1 MGVTLGRQ
9 AEGRQ
14 SNFQLQKKED
24 AMKLK
29 NLAVVGLVLV
39 GAVGAVISFMV
50 FAAIING
57 DDSDNQLCG
66 TAGNDVFRGFAGD
79 DVMNNAAVVPP
90 FPAACPTGTFG
101 GHDRF
106 WGGDDDDIIFG
117 DDGRDYIDG
126 SNGEDILSGGAAEDR
141 IFGGDGPD
149 TIDGGAAADRLEGG
163 PGDDKFINGAGN
175 DWIRGGEGNDAVEED
190 LGAGPTQ
197 NDTIYGDAGDDYME
211 GGDGLDKIFGGTGD
225 DYIDG
230 GIGNDYLDGGPGL
243 DTIFGNFAADG
254 VAETDTYVLRV
265 GDVPDGAIEN
275 IYCTME
281 AGDTGLV
288 VLMRGPTM
296 GWPRNGTIPTGTFPA
311 NTTVVIVDPSG
322 PGPGS
327 SGEYHIHTGPG
338 TCSILR
344 R

>member
-1 MGVTLGRQ
+1 MGVTTGRQ

-50 FAAIING
+50 FAAIIRG
-57 DDSDNQLCG
+57 SDSDDHLCG
-66 TAGNDVFRGFAGD
+66 TVGNDVFRGFAGD
-79 DVMNNAAVVPP
+79 DVMNNAAPEPP
-90 FPAACPTGTFG
+90 FPDCPTLGFAVG
-101 GHDRF
+101 GNDRF

-117 DDGRDYIDG
+117 GVNRDYIDG
-126 SNGEDILSGGAAEDR
+126 SNGEDILSGGGDQDR

-149 TIDGGAAADRLEGG
+149 TIDGGGDADRLEGG

-175 DWIRGGEGNDAVEED
+175 DWIRGSEGNDAVEED
-190 LGAGPTQ
+190 PGAGATQ

-230 GIGNDYLDGGPGL
+230 GPGDDYLDGGPGL
-243 DTIFGNFAADG
+243 DTIFGNFAPNIA
-254 VAETDTYVLRV
+254 AETDTYVLRV

-281 AGDTGLV
+281 VLDTGLV

-296 GWPRNGTIPTGTFPA
+296 GWPRDGTPTGTFPP

-322 PGPGS
+322 PGPGE

-338 TCSILR
+338 TCRILR